1 MNPPTLEEKPAP
13 MERPVSRVELRTFL
27 AVSVLIG
34 ITLAFYHGLWLPGLV
49 LIKRDAFR
57 VFLPFKHYVIERL
70 SAGELPQWFPYEA
83 LGRPFIGITT
93 TGVFHPFTALYFL
106 LPVHDAYRASTLLSC
121 LLAAL
126 GAFTLGRVLHFSRA
140 GALVAGIAFTL
151 SGYVVSMTDNLVY
164 LYSIC
169 LLPFFCAAIEKAL
182 VGSRPWVVAPAALWA
197 TVFLNGDVQTGYYY
211 IFIAL
216 AWMLARAPGSY
227 WDAGRRIVL
236 VGLLA
241 ALLAGVQ
248 LGPAW
253 AIFVNSERVHPTL
266 FQQEAF
272 GWSTHPFR
280 LLTVFTAPIGQ
291 NALPA
296 KADGFFYSGLLE
308 KYIGYFWAESLYLGI
323 PVIGLALL
331 GTWQRRDLR
340 MLALLGCLAL
350 VLSLGRYG
358 GLYEVFY
365 RVVPLWS
372 VFRYPEKLMGVVSFT
387 ATMLAGAGFDALRA
401 GHGRTMPWF
410 LSAALCIAVGAGLST
425 DTIAVWM
432 STHREAV
439 ARAVTSSDV
448 SDISDA
454 LNQEVIDSAAQ
465 AFLFSA
471 AAALGVGMVAA
482 GLKRRAIRSE
492 LLLAFLIALIAL
504 DLSRADLGVYHTGPV
519 EAATFNPP
527 LVEALKAR
535 EGTLVPGRFRLV
547 TLEESRVTIPAQ
559 LEHAVGF
566 STAALVARRQ
576 ALDALHSAE
585 FHIESAKRYLTG
597 YKTDLLATIQQR
609 IGLQAAG
616 RLNVAYYIGLPSRL
630 KDPRNAPELV
640 SGLMDYDLV
649 LFRNPAPIKPRAY
662 LSRQPERAASP
673 VDPARLFVRTDF
685 LNGEVDVIETSGA
698 MLPGPSTGGTATIE
712 RYAHEEIRVHVK
724 TPQPAVLILLDA
736 FDQGW
741 TATLETGAA
750 LPIMKANALVRAVVV
765 PAGAHVVTFRY
776 ETPLLHA
783 GAAASLVGGLL
794 CLGLTG
800 HAWRQRRRPE
810 GNA

>member
-1 MNPPTLEEKPAP
+1 MIPSSPIAALNSRPPIV
-13 MERPVSRVELRTFL
+13 RRVVSPTGL
-27 AVSVLIG
+27 AVTALICL
-34 ITLAFYHGLWLPGLV
+34 TLAFYHGLWLPGLV

-106 LPVHDAYRASTLLSC
+106 LPVHDAYRVSTLLSC

-126 GAFTLGRVLHFSRA
+126 GAFTLGRVLHFSRS
-140 GALVAGIAFTL
+140 GSLVAGITFAL
-151 SGYVVSMTDNLVY
+151 SGYVVSMTDNLGY
-164 LYSIC
+164 LYSTC
-169 LLPFFCAAIEKAL
+169 LLPFFCAALEKAL
-182 VGSRPWVVAPAALWA
+182 VGNRPWVVAPAALWA

-216 AWMLARAPGSY
+216 AWVLARAPGSY
-227 WDAGRRIVL
+227 REAGCRLAL

-253 AIFVNSERVHPTL
+253 AVFVNSERAHPAL

-280 LLTVFTAPIGQ
+280 LLTVLTAPIGQ

-296 KADGFFYSGLLE
+296 EADGFFYSGLLE

-340 MLALLGCLAL
+340 LLALLGCLAL

-372 VFRYPEKLMGVVSFT
+372 VFRFPEKLMGVVSFT
-387 ATMLAGAGFDALRA
+387 ATMLAGAGFDALRT
-401 GHGRTMPWF
+401 GHGRTRPWF
-410 LSAALCIAVGAGLST
+410 LAAALCIAVGAGLST
-425 DTIAVWM
+425 DTIAAWT

-439 ARAVTSSDV
+439 GTLTQEVTSS
-448 SDISDA
+448 
-454 LNQEVIDSAAQ
+454 AAR

-471 AAALGVGMVAA
+471 AAALGVGMVAV

-492 LLLAFLIALIAL
+492 LLLAFLIAIIAL
-504 DLSRADLGVYHTGPV
+504 DLSRANLGVYHTGPV

-547 TLEESRVTIPAQ
+547 TLEESRITIPAQ
-559 LEHAVGF
+559 LEHAVGH
-566 STAALVARRQ
+566 STAVIVVRRQ

-585 FHIESAKRYLTG
+585 FHIESARRYLTG
-597 YKTDLLATIQQR
+597 YKTDLLAMIQQR

-616 RLNVAYYIGLPSRL
+616 RLNVAYYIGLPSRV
-630 KDPRNAPELV
+630 KDPQHAPELV
-640 SGLMDYDLV
+640 AELMDYDLV

-673 VDPARLFVRTDF
+673 VDPAWLFVRPDF
-685 LNGEVDVIETSGA
+685 LNGEVDVIEASDA
-698 MLPGPSTGGTATIE
+698 RLPGPSIGGAATIE
-712 RYAHEEIRVHVK
+712 RYTPEDVRVHIQ

-736 FDQGW
+736 FDKGW

-750 LPIMKANALVRAVVV
+750 LPILRANVLVRAVVV
-765 PAGAHVVTFRY
+765 PAGHHTVTFSY
-776 ETPLLHA
+776 QTPLLKV
-783 GAAASLVGGLL
+783 GAWASLAGVLL
-794 CLGLTG
+794 CLGLLVQT
-800 HAWRQRRRPE
+800 HWEKRHRNTPA
-810 GNA
+810 